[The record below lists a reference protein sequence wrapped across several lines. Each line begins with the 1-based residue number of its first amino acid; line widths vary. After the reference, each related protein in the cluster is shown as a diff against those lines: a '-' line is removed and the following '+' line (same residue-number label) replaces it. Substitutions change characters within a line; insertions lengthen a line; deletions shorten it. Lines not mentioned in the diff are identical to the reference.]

1 MNSQD
6 ELCCKVEQTMN
17 LFLHGLISKL
27 HSFKYV
33 HSGPI
38 EPQYAIEEQVLYAC
52 QKNNFGTF

>member
-1 MNSQD
+1 MQD

-17 LFLHGLISKL
+17 LFLHGLISKF

-33 HSGPI
+33 DSGPI
-38 EPQYAIEEQVLYAC
+38 ETQYATEEQVLYAC